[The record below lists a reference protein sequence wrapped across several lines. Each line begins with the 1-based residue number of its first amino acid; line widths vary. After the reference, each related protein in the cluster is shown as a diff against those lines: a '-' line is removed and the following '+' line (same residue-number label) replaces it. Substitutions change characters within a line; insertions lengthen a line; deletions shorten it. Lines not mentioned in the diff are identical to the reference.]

1 MALLADPS
9 FSIRPPYLHC
19 GQGQT
24 VRLDDLIGVSATDGL
39 LTLHAAPRPDAEGGC
54 CGSDT
59 QRRLRS
65 LCVRFDGAA
74 EAERAVDDVSR
85 AAGLPRRG
93 SRRLLV
99 LINPRSG
106 EQQGVAAW
114 EEVSDFFRASGA
126 ILDVVTTSA
135 AGEAQQRAFDV
146 DLTSTDAIICVSGD
160 GLIHEVVNGLMT
172 RPDAGAA
179 MASLSLGVI
188 PAGTGNSLSCS
199 ILKAAGESLHAT
211 SSAYLVCRGA
221 TTTLDLWRV
230 EQEGEGGKSGYAFL
244 SLEWALVS
252 APNGFV
258 HPPPARRVS
267 PRHFRLTVP
276 TAPVRTRRRI
286 STSGPRLG
294 GASAPFASTSMRF
307 GA

>member
-1 MALLADPS
+1 
-9 FSIRPPYLHC
+9 
-19 GQGQT
+19 
-24 VRLDDLIGVSATDGL
+24 
-39 LTLHAAPRPDAEGGC
+39 
-54 CGSDT
+54 
-59 QRRLRS
+59 
-65 LCVRFDGAA
+65 
-74 EAERAVDDVSR
+74 
-85 AAGLPRRG
+85 
-93 SRRLLV
+93 
-99 LINPRSG
+99 
-106 EQQGVAAW
+106 
-114 EEVSDFFRASGA
+114 VSDFFRASGA